1 MYKVSRLDWQD
12 IYQEY
17 RISGLTKSAF
27 LKDRFAALWPNAKQP
42 SRTTF
47 FNRIRQLEKQLCDR
61 NESLACIDEPS
72 ELSEGAAPSVRVV
85 ELTQEQLDGLQEPA
99 LINDNVVSEDLDNA
113 ADTSSRGLDLRAD
126 IEMILPGGVV
136 VRLKSGVFA
145 AVTIADVSR
154 ILAASNRRRAA

>member
-47 FNRIRQLEKQLCDR
+47 FNRIRQLEKQLSDR
-61 NESLACIDEPS
+61 NESLVCIDEPS
-72 ELSEGAAPSVRVV
+72 ELSEGAAPSVRVHNPRNRARGFR
-85 ELTQEQLDGLQEPA
+85 L
-99 LINDNVVSEDLDNA
+99 SEHDFHQSCTA
-113 ADTSSRGLDLRAD
+113 
-126 IEMILPGGVV
+126 
-136 VRLKSGVFA
+136 
-145 AVTIADVSR
+145 
-154 ILAASNRRRAA
+154 

>member
-1 MYKVSRLDWQD
+1 MGVQTQPRQIRK
-12 IYQEY
+12 
-17 RISGLTKSAF
+17 GGF
-27 LKDRFAALWPNAKQP
+27 LRPPLKPHWTQNFTHSLAHAKQP

-61 NESLACIDEPS
+61 NESLVCIDEPS
-72 ELSEGAAPSVRVV
+72 ELSEGAAQSVRVV
-85 ELTQEQLDGLQEPA
+85 ELRQEQLDGLQEPA

-136 VRLKSGVFA
+136 VRLKPGVFA